1 MGLFKSFIRYL
12 AVKHNRCVGLH
23 RRMCH
28 PWSGEY
34 TDYLRSHGGFYSMGK
49 DCSIRKTTVFLDP
62 AYVRIGNNVRF
73 STCTIIGH
81 GGEIAMLNHAYEVSL
96 ECVGKIDI
104 RDNVFIGYGALVL
117 PGVTIGPNAIVA
129 AGAVVSE
136 DVPPNS
142 IVGGVPARV
151 IGQVDDYVARLQK
164 QTAALP
170 WGELIERRGSSFD
183 LAMEEE
189 LVRQRVA
196 YFYGPANPSP

>member
-1 MGLFKSFIRYL
+1 MGD
-12 AVKHNRCVGLH
+12 H
-23 RRMCH
+23 
-28 PWSGEY
+28 
-34 TDYLRSHGGFYSMGK
+34 
-49 DCSIRKTTVFLDP
+49 CSIRKTTVFLDP
-62 AYVRIGNNVRF
+62 AYVSIGNNVRF

-81 GGEIAMLNHAYEVSL
+81 GGEIAMLNHAYGVSL

-151 IGQVDDYVARLQK
+151 IGRVDDYVARLERE
-164 QTAALP
+164 TAALP
-170 WGELIERRGSSFD
+170 WGETIRRRGSSFD
-183 LAMEEE
+183 QEIEAE

-196 YFYGPANPSP
+196 YFYPPTPQPLRSAEPQPSPVPEAPRPQPLHGDAG